1 MKIVTLNT
9 WDGKLIDKL
18 IPFYESQ
25 KDTTDV
31 FCLQEVSHTES
42 TNERVNDWQV
52 NQLSVLQNMLGEEF
66 EMYFT
71 SRQDGYLGRDPVEF
85 HLEYGV
91 AMFVR
96 KKRNPTNFRSVFV
109 LGEKDQFPSKS
120 KSHAVCIQI
129 VSCLDDKGYE
139 VCIVNIHGLHQ
150 SNTMKEDTPERMIQ
164 SNAIVGALEEI
175 QVPIVLCGDFNLNP
189 NTKALKYIRD
199 KLRLDDIVKK
209 YNIKGTRTSY
219 YSDEKRKKTPFA
231 DYFLVS
237 EKYPVKSCRVFSEE
251 VSDHA
256 GLELIV

>member
-1 MKIVTLNT
+1 
-9 WDGKLIDKL
+9 
-18 IPFYESQ
+18 
-25 KDTTDV
+25 
-31 FCLQEVSHTES
+31 
-42 TNERVNDWQV
+42 V
-52 NQLSVLQNMLGEEF
+52 NQLSVLQNMFGEEF

-96 KKRNPTNFRSVFV
+96 KKRNPTNFRSVFF

-129 VSCLDDKGYE
+129 VNCL
-139 VCIVNIHGLHQ
+139 
-150 SNTMKEDTPERMIQ
+150 
-164 SNAIVGALEEI
+164 
-175 QVPIVLCGDFNLNP
+175 
-189 NTKALKYIRD
+189 
-199 KLRLDDIVKK
+199 
-209 YNIKGTRTSY
+209 
-219 YSDEKRKKTPFA
+219 DEKRKKTPFA